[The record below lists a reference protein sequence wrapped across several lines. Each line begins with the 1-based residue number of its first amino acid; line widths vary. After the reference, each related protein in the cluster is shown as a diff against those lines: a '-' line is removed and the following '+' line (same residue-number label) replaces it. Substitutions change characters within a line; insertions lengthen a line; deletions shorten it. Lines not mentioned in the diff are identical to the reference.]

1 MSKELDPFVAEWVTF
16 ATSPQNNIVEKCLK
30 IAEIVEFPNLSVSEY
45 TQKLNQMG
53 EELRDFLSDSKNL
66 TYLISMLNEYMFNTL
81 GFRGDSEDYYNP
93 RNNFLNIVIDQKIGM
108 PITLSIVYAELAK
121 HIGLDLR
128 LVGFPG
134 HFLVKYREKTILD
147 PFSKGKL
154 LTSDNLKEI
163 LYRNYGGQVELSPEF
178 LNEIDTNKVLV
189 RILRNL
195 KNSYTQSFSYEI
207 AMRCTNMILGIEGNS
222 PEEIRDKGVLESRLL
237 HHDSALKLLNRYLEL
252 APEAD
257 DVDFVLELI
266 KSIREKLID
275 N

>member
-16 ATSPQNNIVEKCLK
+16 ATSPQYNIVEKCLK

-128 LVGFPG
+128 FVGFPG
-134 HFLVKYREKTILD
+134 HFLVKYRGEMILD

-154 LTSDNLKEI
+154 LTSDNLREI

-178 LNEIDTNKVLV
+178 LNEIDTKKVLV

-266 KSIREKLID
+266 KSIREKT
-275 N
+275 NR

>member
-1 MSKELDPFVAEWVTF
+1 MSEKFDPFVADWVSF
-16 ATSPQNNIVEKCLK
+16 ATSPQYDIVEKCLK
-30 IAEIVEFPNLSVSEY
+30 IAEIVEFPNLSISKY

-53 EELRDFLSDSKNL
+53 EALRNSLSNSKNP

-81 GFRGDSEDYYNP
+81 GFRGDSQDYYNP
-93 RNNFLNIVIDQKIGM
+93 RNNFLNVVIDQKLGI

-121 HIGLDLR
+121 HIGLDLQ

-134 HFLVKYREKTILD
+134 HFLVKYREEMILD
-147 PFSKGKL
+147 PFNKGKL
-154 LTSDNLKEI
+154 LTSDSLREI
-163 LYRNYGGQVELSPEF
+163 LYGNYGGQVELSPEF
-178 LNEIDTNKVLV
+178 LNEIDKKKVLV

-195 KNSYTQSFSYEI
+195 KNSYTQSFSHEI
-207 AMRCTNMILGIEGNS
+207 AMRCTNMILGIEQNS
-222 PEEIRDKGVLESRLL
+222 PEEIRDKGILESKLL

-266 KSIREKLID
+266 KSVREKT
-275 N
+275 NR